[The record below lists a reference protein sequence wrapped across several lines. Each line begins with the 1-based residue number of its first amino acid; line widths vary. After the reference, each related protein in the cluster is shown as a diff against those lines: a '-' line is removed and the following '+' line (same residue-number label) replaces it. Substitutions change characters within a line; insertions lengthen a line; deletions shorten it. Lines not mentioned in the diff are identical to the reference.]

1 MGEGAIMR
9 IEYWD
14 PSRPTT
20 IRSGSTAHP
29 ESVVDMEEYLLPLD
43 RIRTAAL
50 HSWGV
55 AAGLHVRVQGGSAPT
70 VLPGSAIDSAG
81 RVLAVV
87 EGGTV
92 IVDPTVPP
100 DQMNGV
106 PTVVVPAG
114 GVPAVTTGLT
124 GACLLT
130 LTWREVV
137 GQGALTSAPVL
148 LHAPWLRLVPAS
160 GFADD
165 GRQVVLAAVTL
176 DGQGQV
182 TGLDPGPRRVAAR
195 LTLQEP
201 TASAVAFA
209 GATGE
214 VVQRETALM
223 ESDGGDVRLTLL
235 SGADPRPA
243 LRLTGTGLRLPS
255 PTGAKE
261 HELAVDDGGGFR
273 LTDCAANADRLVVD
287 PAGQVGIG
295 VRSDLQRILQV
306 EGSEIHSGGT
316 AGGLSFADRGVA
328 RFVEHPRR
336 GDRWVWY
343 AADGY
348 ARLWSGYDRLYVGA
362 PNDGGALDVPARM
375 RVRQGGSDSAGI
387 WFHQNN
393 GGDRGFVGMAG
404 DQMLGMYGAGHG
416 WGLQMNVD
424 SGELVFGSQFGNPW
438 GPATLTLWGSRIWD
452 QGDGVLAVASG
463 GPTVRIL
470 DNLEVYGSLS
480 KAGGGFR
487 IDHPLDPGDR
497 YLAHSFVESP
507 EMLNVYSGT
516 AVTGDDGRAEVALPS
531 YFAALNRDHRFQ
543 LTPAGVPTEVAG
555 EITGTTLTVR
565 TGRPGVTVCWQV
577 TGVRQDKWA
586 QEHRIRTEHDKP
598 EHERGRYLHPELHG
612 QPAHLSI
619 ASTRPE

>member
-14 PSRPTT
+14 PGRPT
-20 IRSGSTAHP
+20 IVRSGATGHS

-50 HSWGV
+50 HSSGV
-55 AAGLHVRVQGGSAPT
+55 AAGLTVRVAAGSAPT
-70 VLPGSAIDSAG
+70 VLPGSAIDSSG
-81 RVLAVV
+81 RVVAVV

-100 DQMNGV
+100 DQMRDV

-114 GVPAVTTGLT
+114 GVAAVTTGAT

-130 LTWREVV
+130 LTWREVI
-137 GQGALTSAPVL
+137 GQGTLTSAPVL
-148 LHAPWLRLVPAS
+148 LHAPWLRLVPAL
-160 GFADD
+160 GFVDD

-176 DGQGQV
+176 DAQGQV

-195 LTLQEP
+195 LSLQEP
-201 TASAVAFA
+201 TSAAVAVA
-209 GATGE
+209 AMTGE
-214 VVQRETALM
+214 VGQRETALM
-223 ESDGGDVRLTLL
+223 EADAGGVRLTLL
-235 SGADPRPA
+235 PGTDGARPL

-255 PTGAKE
+255 PTGARE

-273 LTDCAANADRLVVD
+273 LTDCGANADRLIVD
-287 PAGQVGIG
+287 PAGRVGIG
-295 VRSDLQRILQV
+295 ATGLQRILHV

-316 AGGLSFADRGVA
+316 AGGLSFADRSVS
-328 RFVEHPRR
+328 RFVENPGR
-336 GDRWVWY
+336 GERWVWY

-348 ARLWSGYDRLYVGA
+348 ARLWSGYDRLSVGA
-362 PNDGGALDVPARM
+362 PGDGGALDVAARM
-375 RVRQGGSDSAGI
+375 RVRQGGSDTAGI

-404 DQMLGMYGAGHG
+404 DQMLGMYGTGHG

-424 SGELVFGSQFGNPW
+424 SGELVFGGQFGNPW
-438 GPATLTLWGSRIWD
+438 GPAVLTLWGSRIWD
-452 QGDGVLAVASG
+452 QGGGVLLIQSG
-463 GPTVRIL
+463 GSIVRTYN
-470 DNLEVYGSLS
+470 NLEVYGSLL

-507 EMLNVYSGT
+507 EMLNVYCGT

-555 EITGTTLTVR
+555 KITGGTLTIR
-565 TGRPGVTVCWQV
+565 TGRPRVTVCWQV
-577 TGVRQDKWA
+577 TGVRQDRWA

-612 QPAHLSI
+612 QPAHLRI
-619 ASTRPE
+619 APPRPE